1 MKAIAKLAAAI
12 GRLFEALGI
21 CATIGFIAGALA
33 GMALTLLA
41 LDLTPPPVLSAQE
54 VVKIGL
60 ILAVATAGLLLFY
73 LCVLCRYTFISV
85 FVPVVV
91 NCLLT
96 CLLTVWLVNVTGLWD
111 WAVFV
116 GAIVGLLVG
125 RLLCVVCRFT
135 AARADPY
142 GVY

>member
-21 CATIGFIAGALA
+21 CATVGFIAGVLA
-33 GMALTLLA
+33 GIVLMLFAV
-41 LDLTPPPVLSAQE
+41 DHTPPPVLSGQD

-73 LCVLCRYTFISV
+73 LCVLCRYTFVSV
-85 FVPVVV
+85 FVPVLV

-96 CLLTVWLVNVTGLWD
+96 CLLTVWLVNATGLWN
-111 WAVFV
+111 WAVFI

-125 RLLCVVCRFT
+125 RLFCLVCRFT
-135 AARADPY
+135 AARADAY
-142 GVY
+142 GMY